1 MGNRKNKRVT
11 KKTRDLEEVLEENI
25 AQGHAADIETE
36 EAGHDLLNGAGND
49 VVNEA
54 GNDVGTGAA
63 GSLNEE
69 DELEENSEEQAAD
82 EENEELGNDVV
93 NGDDEQTQNVP
104 EEQAA
109 DEENEELGNDVVN
122 GDDEQTQNV
131 PEEQAADDDIV
142 AEPKRKKQRGP
153 TKMKHIAKDPNEKQH
168 VDFTDMGEHCGPGS
182 VLLSSYLGPLV
193 REHVPVI
200 IDTWKK
206 VGEDI
211 KTVLWKSIEARFDI
225 DEDYKK
231 TAVFKQMGCLWRA
244 SKSRLVSKVRK
255 ARTMKDRMSLRPNNV
270 PPTAWRLFVKAKT
283 SNAFKVFT

>member
-82 EENEELGNDVV
+82 EENEEF
-93 NGDDEQTQNVP
+93 
-104 EEQAA
+104 
-109 DEENEELGNDVVN
+109 GNDVVN

-211 KTVLWKSIEARFDI
+211 KTVLWKSIE
-225 DEDYKK
+225 
-231 TAVFKQMGCLWRA
+231 
-244 SKSRLVSKVRK
+244 VSY
-255 ARTMKDRMSLRPNNV
+255 N
-270 PPTAWRLFVKAKT
+270 
-283 SNAFKVFT
+283 